1 MGVLSEAT
9 KAIKDFKKPNKY
21 PYKKEAEWEDSNL
34 NELKKYAEYNANIS
48 KKRLKTSTDEEKNKV
63 YRADIEGLKKVKA
76 EIQKKRAANLIKKR
90 SDNASYTSDKV
101 SRRLKKRDLADDIL
115 EG

>member
-1 MGVLSEAT
+1 MGVLNEAT

-34 NELKKYAEYNANIS
+34 NELKKYAEYNAKLQP
-48 KKRLKTSTDEEKNKV
+48 KKGDENSEKLH
-63 YRADIEGLKKVKA
+63 RAEVEGLKRVKA

-90 SDNASYTSDKV
+90 ASNASYTSDKV
-101 SRRLKKRDLADDIL
+101 SRRLKKRDLADELL
-115 EG
+115 EE